1 MFRCWEQ
8 SHVTPTSRP
17 RANKPIFSYSQIH
30 TMSQLLMKGLGA
42 HMKGD
47 FYFLWKLFSLKF
59 LMKHIWK
66 CCKPKSQWGN
76 VSGKAL
82 QCNVLMHEL
91 RSNIPMQKYEIYVF
105 RKSSRLNE
113 LVEELR
119 RQRLLNVFDSRVVL
133 CIVYILNLCLLNK
146 YTYMFILD
154 YLIKYKKILMI

>member
-105 RKSSRLNE
+105 RKKFKIEWTCRR
-113 LVEELR
+113 VEEAEITKCIWLEG
-119 RQRLLNVFDSRVVL
+119 
-133 CIVYILNLCLLNK
+133 CIVYCLHFESLPP
-146 YTYMFILD
+146 
-154 YLIKYKKILMI
+154 